1 MQTMKVLFAGGG
13 TAGHINPALSIA
25 EYIKLKMPQ
34 ADIRFAGNPQGME
47 FKLVPQ
53 AGYQIYPIEVRGF
66 RRKISFYNVGTVSRL
81 FTSLRQAEKIIK
93 EFKPDLVVG
102 TGGFV
107 SGPILYKAAK
117 MNIPTAIHEQNSYP
131 GITTKILS
139 RYVDKIMLTT
149 EDAKKYIS
157 NPDRC
162 VVTGMPVREDFKYYK
177 KEKARLELEL
187 DSRPVILSFGG
198 SLGARVLN
206 DAIIDLIASDW
217 KSGKV
222 QHIHATGNHYYTW
235 FLECLKQKGVEENQP
250 HIRIKEYINDM
261 PRCFAAADLI
271 ICRCGA
277 STLCQLQVQGK
288 PSILVPS
295 PNVTENHQYH
305 NAVSLEKRGAA
316 IIIEDKN
323 LTGKLL
329 DDTLQ
334 KLISNPKALKSMGE
348 AAYRMAVFDAND
360 RIFEVLTSI
369 TK

>member
-1 MQTMKVLFAGGG
+1 MKVLFAGGG

-25 EYIKLKMPQ
+25 DYIKQQLPQ
-34 ADIRFAGNPQGME
+34 AEICFAGNPQGME
-47 FKLVPQ
+47 FTLVPQ
-53 AGYQIYPIEVRGF
+53 AGYKIYPINVRGF
-66 RRKISFYNVGTVSRL
+66 KRKISLYNLGTVKQL
-81 FTSLRQAEKIIK
+81 FTALKQAEKIIK

-117 MNIPTAIHEQNSYP
+117 MGIPTAIHEQNSYP

-139 RYVDKIMLTT
+139 RYVDKIMLTN
-149 EDAKKYIS
+149 EDAKKHIK
-157 NPDRC
+157 NPEKSI
-162 VVTGMPVREDFKYYK
+162 VTGLPINKDFKFYK
-177 KEKARLELEL
+177 KEKARAEL
-187 DSRPVILSFGG
+187 DLDNRPCILSFGG

-206 DAIIDLIASDW
+206 EAIIELIAQEWQSE
-217 KSGKV
+217 KV
-222 QHIHATGNHYYTW
+222 QFIHGTGANYYKWFLDSLKQRNVDISKQHIH
-235 FLECLKQKGVEENQP
+235 
-250 HIRIKEYINDM
+250 IKEYINDM

-277 STLCQLQVQGK
+277 STLCQIQVQGK

-305 NAVSLEKRGAA
+305 NAVSLGDRGAA
-316 IIIEDKN
+316 IIIEDKD

-329 DDTLQ
+329 GETIK
-334 KLISNPKALKSMGE
+334 KLISNPNTLKSMGK
-348 AAYRMAVFDAND
+348 AAYEMAIFNAND
-360 RIFEVLTSI
+360 RIFEVLKSI

>member
-1 MQTMKVLFAGGG
+1 MKILFAGGG

-25 EYIKLKMPQ
+25 EYIKQKLPQ
-34 ADIRFAGNPQGME
+34 AEIRFAGNPQGME
-47 FKLVPQ
+47 YKLVPQ

-66 RRKISFYNVGTVSRL
+66 RRKLSLYNIGTVKQL
-81 FTSLRQAEKIIK
+81 FTALRQAEKIIN

-149 EDAKKYIS
+149 EDAKKHIKNS
-157 NPDRC
+157 NRC
-162 VVTGMPVREDFKYYK
+162 VVTGLPVSEDFKYYK
-177 KEKARLELEL
+177 KETARMELKL
-187 DSRPVILSFGG
+187 DNRPVILSFGG

-206 DAIIDLIASDW
+206 EAIRDLIASDW
-217 KSGKV
+217 QSGKV
-222 QHIHATGNHYYTW
+222 QHIHATGGNYYTW
-235 FLECLKQKGVEENQP
+235 FLECMKQKGVDVNQP

-305 NAVSLEKRGAA
+305 NAASFEKRGAA

-323 LTGKLL
+323 LTGKMLQ
-329 DDTLQ
+329 DTIQ
-334 KLISNPKALKSMGE
+334 RLISDPKALKSMGE
-348 AAYRMAVFDAND
+348 AAYKMAVFDAND
-360 RIFEVLTSI
+360 RIYEVLNSI
-369 TK
+369 IR

>member
-1 MQTMKVLFAGGG
+1 MKILFAGGG

-25 EYIKLKMPQ
+25 EYIKQKMPQ
-34 ADIRFAGNPQGME
+34 ADIRFAGNPKGME
-47 FKLVPQ
+47 AKLVPQ
-53 AGYQIYPIEVRGF
+53 AGYKIYPVEVRGF
-66 RRKISFYNVGTVSRL
+66 RRKISFYNIGTVKQL
-81 FTSLRQAEKIIK
+81 FTALSQSEKIIK

-117 MNIPTAIHEQNSYP
+117 MGIPTVIHEQNSYP

-149 EDAKKYIS
+149 EDTKKYIK
-157 NPDRC
+157 NRDRC
-162 VVTGMPVREDFKYYK
+162 VVTGMPVGEQFKYYK
-177 KEKARLELEL
+177 KDTARTELNL
-187 DSRPVILSFGG
+187 DNRPVILSFGG
-198 SLGARVLN
+198 SLGAKVLN
-206 DAIIDLIASDW
+206 EAIRDLLSSDCW
-217 KSGKV
+217 QRGRL
-222 QHIHATGNHYYTW
+222 QHIHATGSNYYNW
-235 FLECLKQKGVEENQP
+235 FLEGLKQKGVDISKPN
-250 HIRIKEYINDM
+250 ILIKEYINDM

-295 PNVTENHQYH
+295 PNVTENHQYY
-305 NAVSLEKRGAA
+305 NALSLEKRGAA

-329 DDTLQ
+329 EDTIQ
-334 KLISNPKALKSMGE
+334 SLISDPKALKSMGD
-348 AAYRMAVFDAND
+348 AAFKMAVFDAND
-360 RIFEVLTSI
+360 RIFEILNSI